1 MSGTKPLLEIRNLH
15 IRFRQRAGGEP
26 LTVVDGVSLSVSGRE
41 TFGLIGESGSGKSV
55 LGMSILRLLPGSAVV
70 EGTILYDGDDLMQLP
85 KKRLRR
91 LRGGS
96 IGLVPQNPATSLN
109 PVLRIGRQVIEPL
122 RLHRRL
128 SRQQAAAQLLELL
141 ERLGLPEPERT
152 SRQYPWQLSGGMKQ
166 RVLTAIGIAGR
177 PRLLIADEPTKGL
190 DAIVR
195 KQVVDLLANAAR
207 ESGAAMLVI
216 THDLQVAAKLCDRVG
231 VIYAGQLV
239 EAGPAAELFAR
250 PLHPYTAAL
259 LAAAPNKELKPI
271 PGLSPAP
278 GLRPQGCAFHPRC
291 PHAMDRCRHERPV
304 SAAGEQA
311 PGREVRCWLY
321 E

>member
-1 MSGTKPLLEIRNLH
+1 MSGTKPLLEICDLH
-15 IRFRQRAGGEP
+15 IAFRERAGGDP
-26 LTVVDGVSLSVSGRE
+26 MTAIDGVSLSVSERE

-55 LGMSILRLLPGSAVV
+55 LGMSILRLLPGSAEV
-70 EGTILYDGDDLMQLP
+70 EGTIVYDGEDLTQLSE
-85 KKRLRR
+85 KRLRR

-109 PVLRIGRQVIEPL
+109 PVLRIGRQVSEPL

-128 SRQQAAAQLLELL
+128 SRQQAAAKLLELL
-141 ERLGLPEPERT
+141 DRLGLPDPKRT
-152 SRQYPWQLSGGMKQ
+152 SRRYPWQLSGGMKQ
-166 RVLTAIGIAGR
+166 RVLTAIGIAGS

-190 DAIVR
+190 DAILR
-195 KQVVDLLANAAR
+195 KQVVELLANAAK

-216 THDLQVAAKLCDRVG
+216 THDLQVAAKLCNRVG

-259 LAAAPNKELKPI
+259 LTAAPNKELKPI
-271 PGLSPAP
+271 PGISPGP
-278 GLRPQGCAFHPRC
+278 GSRPEGCAFHPRC
-291 PHAMDRCRHERPV
+291 PYAMDRCRRERPV
-304 SAAGEQA
+304 PSSGAQH
-311 PGREVRCWLY
+311 PDRYVRCWLY